1 MRPSNMWA
9 LTPAEQLL
17 VDFASSGEVCNLN
30 ATFKTEPERTV
41 RASVLRDLC
50 LQQHGWSVDPR
61 GVRVVGAVLREEL
74 NLAHCDLPFPL
85 EFRQCTFGGGVDLTE
100 AKVRGLAMPAC
111 RVDGWFKADNVVVAG
126 AVLLCS
132 LNTYRENRL
141 YEQVDPNET
150 DQPFVVSGPLYF
162 ANARVE
168 GDEFNCGGGKFKGEG
183 ALCLFAQGIE
193 VRGSVLLCEGFT
205 AAGKVNFAGAK
216 VSGQFNCNGAT
227 LLLKDDT
234 SLFADGIDVG
244 HNVIL
249 SRTFTS
255 MGAVSFAGAKVGEQ
269 FNCSGG
275 IFAGEGAWC
284 LFAQG
289 IEVAQD
295 VVLNDGFQ
303 AKGAVDFSS
312 AKVGGQFN
320 CSGGKFEGKGDA
332 LFAQEIAVTKGVL
345 LNDGF
350 TAHGGVSFAG
360 AKMGGQFNCSGG
372 IFAGEGDG
380 CLFAQGIEVAQDVLL
395 CNGFQAKGA
404 VDFAGAKVG
413 GQFNCSGGKFEG
425 KGDKCLFAQGVE
437 VRESVFLT
445 EDFCA
450 KGTVDFNAAKVGE
463 QFACM
468 EATFARKGKKCLFVQ
483 GIEVRGSVFLSRG
496 FFATGTVDFN
506 MAKVAGHFI
515 CHKSTFARKGKKCL
529 YARNIRVAHDLRL
542 TGDLTAQGTVDFAN
556 AKVGGHFICH
566 KSTFARKGKKC
577 LYARNIEVAQ
587 DVLLRKGFTAKGT
600 VDLRGCRIKGSMSVE
615 EVELDEFDL
624 SHGTVEGAF
633 SFDPKQVRGDI
644 DLRDAHIGTWDDKW
658 AVRKDTP
665 LTAWQRL
672 KRKIGRLRLD
682 NPRKKTQAEGD
693 GVAAIEKQRKY
704 RLSGLTFKSIGDHL
718 TKVAHDDSFAIASW
732 FAHANNGAYRP
743 QPFEQ
748 MAAVLKS
755 HGHEGAY
762 REIAITKRVLHRS
775 AGNMNW
781 GQKWLEFILLDL
793 PVGYGY
799 KPWRA
804 VVWALLIWLLAGGA
818 YCLGRNAMVPADS
831 TALIEANRA
840 KERSVASIPA
850 NKRAEASAR
859 PLRCFVPHGYP
870 EFKPWVYAADL
881 FLPVIELGQKHCWVP
896 DPPQPPRTRVGLIR
910 WLVYNLPWVLPI
922 AGWYLTTLFITSFT
936 PLLRTD

>member
-1 MRPSNMWA
+1 MWA

-17 VDFASSGEVCNLN
+17 VHKAYSGEVCNLN

-74 NLAHCDLPFPL
+74 SLAHCDLPFPL

-111 RVDGWFKADNVVVAG
+111 RVDGWFKADNIVVVG
-126 AVLLCS
+126 AVVLCS
-132 LNTYRENRL
+132 LNTYRENQL
-141 YEQVDPNET
+141 YEQVDPTET

-168 GDEFNCGGGKFKGEG
+168 GEEFNCSGGVFAGEG
-183 ALCLFAQGIE
+183 AGCLFAQGIE
-193 VRGSVLLCEGFT
+193 VRGSVLLC
-205 AAGKVNFAGAK
+205 N
-216 VSGQFNCNGAT
+216 
-227 LLLKDDT
+227 
-234 SLFADGIDVG
+234 
-244 HNVIL
+244 
-249 SRTFTS
+249 
-255 MGAVSFAGAKVGEQ
+255 
-269 FNCSGG
+269 
-275 IFAGEGAWC
+275 
-284 LFAQG
+284 
-289 IEVAQD
+289 
-295 VVLNDGFQ
+295 GFQ
-303 AKGAVDFSS
+303 AKGAVDFSG
-312 AKVGGQFN
+312 AKVRGQFD
-320 CSGGKFEGKGDA
+320 CSGGKFDGAGDR
-332 LFAQEIAVTKGVL
+332 
-345 LNDGF
+345 
-350 TAHGGVSFAG
+350 
-360 AKMGGQFNCSGG
+360 
-372 IFAGEGDG
+372 

-395 CNGFQAKGA
+395 NDDFTARGE
-404 VDFAGAKVG
+404 VSFAGAKVG
-413 GQFNCSGGKFEG
+413 GQFDCSGGKFEGEGDRCLFAQDVEVARDVLLNAGFTACGEVSFAGAKVDGQFNCSGGKFEG
-425 KGDKCLFAQGVE
+425 EGGRCLFAQGIE
-437 VRESVFLT
+437 VAQDVLLND
-445 EDFCA
+445 DFTARGEVSFAGAKVGGQFDCSSGKFEGEGDLCFIAEGIDVAQDVLLIDGFEA
-450 KGTVDFNAAKVGE
+450 KGTVTFWGATVGG
-463 QFACM
+463 QFTCM
-468 EATFARKGKKCLFVQ
+468 EATFAR
-483 GIEVRGSVFLSRG
+483 E
-496 FFATGTVDFN
+496 
-506 MAKVAGHFI
+506 
-515 CHKSTFARKGKKCL
+515 
-529 YARNIRVAHDLRL
+529 
-542 TGDLTAQGTVDFAN
+542 
-556 AKVGGHFICH
+556 
-566 KSTFARKGKKC
+566 GKKC

-633 SFDPKQVRGDI
+633 SFDPKRVRGDI

-762 REIAITKRVLHRS
+762 REIAIMKRVLHRR
-775 AGNMNW
+775 AGKTRRGW
-781 GQKWLEFILLDL
+781 KWLEFILLDL
-793 PVGYGY
+793 PVRYGY
-799 KPWRA
+799 QPWRA
-804 VVWALLIWLLAGGA
+804 VVCALLIWLLAGGA

-831 TALIEANRA
+831 TALVEANRA

-870 EFKPWVYAADL
+870 QFKPWVYAADL

-896 DPPQPPRTRVGLIR
+896 DPAQPPRIRVGLIR
-910 WLVYNLPWVLPI
+910 WLLPVLSWLLPI